1 MYWYLYIYT
10 FSAIL
15 SKAAYMNNDSTT
27 HTHTHTYSVFCI
39 LVFFSRKERAP
50 KWCNYHRCS
59 RRNGIGFRETRH
71 RGLNEGWV
79 SLASVYRFDKRHT
92 YVYLRTIC
100 IIYRELSLT
109 HILPVYTWAAAV
121 SVWSR
126 VRALTPGGGNWG

>member
-1 MYWYLYIYT
+1 MISIYIHSVQ
-10 FSAIL
+10 FSPRQLIWIMTAR
-15 SKAAYMNNDSTT
+15 

-59 RRNGIGFRETRH
+59 RRNEIGFRETRH

-79 SLASVYRFDKRHT
+79 SLTSVYRFDKRHT